1 MMIQPI
7 GCQPVTEERL
17 QEVTRRIVEALSP
30 EKVVLF
36 GSYVYGSPTP
46 DSDVDL
52 LIIMHSDQR
61 PAKRVSVVS
70 RLFHPRPFPM
80 DIVVRTPQEIEHSR
94 RLVDPFIREVLEKGR
109 VLYDRERRS

>member
-1 MMIQPI
+1 MTQPI

-17 QEVTRRIVEALSP
+17 QEVTRHIVETLSP
-30 EKVVLF
+30 EKVILF
-36 GSYVYGSPTP
+36 GSYAYGSPTP

-52 LIIMHSDQR
+52 LIIMDSDQR

-80 DIVVRTPQEIEHSR
+80 DIVVRTPQEIERSR
-94 RLVDPFIREVLEKGR
+94 RSIDPFIHEVLKKGK
-109 VLYDRERRS
+109 VLYDRDR